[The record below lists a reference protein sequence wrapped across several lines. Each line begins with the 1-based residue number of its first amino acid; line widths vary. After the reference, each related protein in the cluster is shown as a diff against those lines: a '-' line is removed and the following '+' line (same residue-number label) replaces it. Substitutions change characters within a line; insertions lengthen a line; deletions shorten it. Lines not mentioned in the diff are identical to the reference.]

1 LIGAS
6 GLKLRSLL
14 TNEHGHFDFGDVE
27 PGLYFLSLALPQT
40 TARIAVTVD
49 RGAPSDHLDIDIG
62 WTSCGVWFV
71 DRSKCARSDLRI
83 AQLSGE
89 IVDTSGGAIPHA
101 AILLSGSGE
110 TVVERV
116 QADAA
121 GRFASLHSLPGTY
134 ELTVSSPGFTSLH
147 ATVHID
153 PGGNSPS
160 PSSLTVRLGVGG
172 TCSSADLTGR

>member
-6 GLKLRSLL
+6 GQKLKSLL
-14 TNEHGHFDFGDVE
+14 TNDHGHFDFGDVA
-27 PGLYFLSLALPQT
+27 PGLYFLSLALPQN
-40 TARIAVTVD
+40 TARIAVAVD

-71 DRSKCARSDLRI
+71 DRSKCARSEFRI

-89 IVDTSGGAIPHA
+89 IIDASGGGIPHA

-121 GRFASLHSLPGTY
+121 GRFSSLHSLPGAY
-134 ELTVSSPGFTSLH
+134 ELTVSSPGFTPLH